1 MKTLISVALIA
12 TIVSANTQPQV
23 QKIDLRWVDSHIEAI
38 IPKRVGISN
47 SLINKVSN
55 PMKIIVKKKKV
66 ESTKSKEKRSVA
78 VKKTDPLLLKAIIN
92 SKALIGSKWVKVDD
106 TVQGFKIKEI
116 TGSKVYLV
124 SSKGKS
130 KTLFL
135 HKKTKSIQIK
145 TK

>member
-1 MKTLISVALIA
+1 MKTLISVALIT
-12 TIVSANTQPQV
+12 TIASANIESSA
-23 QKIDLRWVDSHIEAI
+23 QKVDLRWVDNHIEAI

-47 SLINKVSN
+47 SLINKVNN
-55 PMKIIVKKKKV
+55 PMKIILKKKIKPTKNKEKKTVVVKK
-66 ESTKSKEKRSVA
+66 S
-78 VKKTDPLLLKAIIN
+78 DPLLLKAIIN
-92 SKALIGSKWVKVDD
+92 SKALIGSKWVKVDE

>member
-1 MKTLISVALIA
+1 MKTLISIALAVTIA
-12 TIVSANTQPQV
+12 SANTPA
-23 QKIDLRWVDSHIEAI
+23 QKVDLRWVDNHIEAI

-47 SLINKVSN
+47 ALINKVSN
-55 PMKIIVKKKKV
+55 PMKIIVKKKKA
-66 ESTKSKEKRSVA
+66 TPGAKKSGKKHVA
-78 VKKTDPLLLKAIIN
+78 VKKMDPLLLKAIIN
-92 SKALIGSKWVKVDD
+92 SKALIGTKWVKVDD
-106 TVQGFKIKEI
+106 SVQGFKIKEI

-135 HKKTKSIQIK
+135 HKKTKSIKIK